1 MTGGQEYYDGLITQ
15 GYTPDQALQYTQQH
29 FPEFTATAPAV
40 APLDAFEVDQGKVDE
55 IAATHGVD
63 AGALADTA
71 RHFDANQD
79 FILQPS
85 ELETTAQAMTN
96 TVQPPAPMAA
106 PAMEAPMAAPA
117 MAAPMAAPAM
127 AAPAMAAPMG
137 GMPQMAA
144 PMAAPG
150 MAAPMGGMPQMGAP
164 GMTTAISMPGNN
176 KNVLVSYLL
185 WFFLGFFGAHHL
197 YMGRGIGIWIVS
209 LITLQGFMVW
219 WLIDAFMIPGS
230 TNMHRGGPIVVV
242 A

>member
-29 FPEFTATAPAV
+29 FPGFEATAPTV
-40 APLDAFEVDQGKVDE
+40 APMDAFEVDQGKVDE

-106 PAMEAPMAAPA
+106 
-117 MAAPMAAPAM
+117 APMAAPAM

-144 PMAAPG
+144 PA

>member
-29 FPEFTATAPAV
+29 FPGFEATAPTV
-40 APLDAFEVDQGKVDE
+40 APMDAFEVDQGKVDE

-106 PAMEAPMAAPA
+106 AP
-117 MAAPMAAPAM
+117 
-127 AAPAMAAPMG
+127 
-137 GMPQMAA
+137 
-144 PMAAPG
+144 

-164 GMTTAISMPGNN
+164 GMTTAISMPGNG
-176 KNVLVSYLL
+176 KSVLVSYLL
-185 WFFLGFFGAHHL
+185 WFFLNLLGIHHL

-209 LITLQGFMVW
+209 LITFQGLGLW
-219 WLIDAFMIPGS
+219 WLIDVFMIPGS

>member
-29 FPEFTATAPAV
+29 FPGFEATAPTV
-40 APLDAFEVDQGKVDE
+40 APMDAFEVDQGKVDE

-106 PAMEAPMAAPA
+106 PAMAAAP
-117 MAAPMAAPAM
+117 
-127 AAPAMAAPMG
+127 
-137 GMPQMAA
+137 
-144 PMAAPG
+144 

>member
-29 FPEFTATAPAV
+29 FPGFEATAPTV
-40 APLDAFEVDQGKVDE
+40 APMDAFEVDQGKVDE

-106 PAMEAPMAAPA
+106 APMAAPA
-117 MAAPMAAPAM
+117 MAAPMAA
-127 AAPAMAAPMG
+127 APMAAPMG
-137 GMPQMAA
+137 GM

-164 GMTTAISMPGNN
+164 GMTTAISMPGNG
-176 KNVLVSYLL
+176 KSVLVSYLL
-185 WFFLGFFGAHHL
+185 WFFLNLLGIHHL

-209 LITLQGFMVW
+209 LITLQGMGFW

>member
-29 FPEFTATAPAV
+29 FPGFAATAPTV
-40 APLDAFEVDQGKVDE
+40 EPMDAFEVDQGKVDE

-106 PAMEAPMAAPA
+106 PAMAAPMGGMPMAAPG
-117 MAAPMAAPAM
+117 
-127 AAPAMAAPMG
+127 MAAPMG
-137 GMPQMAA
+137 GM

-185 WFFLGFFGAHHL
+185 WFFLGIFGAHHL

-209 LITLQGFMVW
+209 LITLQGFLVW
-219 WLIDAFMIPGS
+219 WFIDAFMIPGS
-230 TNMHRGGPIVVV
+230 TNMHRGGPIVIV

>member
-117 MAAPMAAPAM
+117 MAAPM
-127 AAPAMAAPMG
+127 G